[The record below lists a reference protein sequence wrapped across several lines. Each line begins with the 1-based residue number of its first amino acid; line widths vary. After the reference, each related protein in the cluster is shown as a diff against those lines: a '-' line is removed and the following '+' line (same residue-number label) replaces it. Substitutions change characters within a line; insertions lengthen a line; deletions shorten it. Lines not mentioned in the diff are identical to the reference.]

1 MELPDLIE
9 VQLRSYRWFFEDGL
23 KELFHEIS
31 PIKDFIGRDIE
42 LTFEDYFLDEPKF
55 DEKTSREKNVT
66 YEAPLRVRTKLS
78 NKRAGTVKEQEIYL
92 GDLPIM
98 TPRGTFII
106 NGIERVIV
114 AQLVR
119 SAGAFFT
126 ADVYRGRR
134 YYGAK
139 IIPNRGAWLEFETD
153 PKNVI
158 WVKIDRKRK
167 VAVTSLM
174 RAFGITT
181 DEEIIEIFKDVD
193 THPTNHYIE
202 STIAKDAAKNEEEGL
217 TEVYRRIRPGD
228 LATPDN
234 ARGLIHSMFFNFDR
248 YDLGK
253 VGRYKFNLRFSLDT
267 TDAAVAPENNRIISK
282 EDLVHI
288 VKEVIRL
295 NITQEE
301 PDDVDHLGNR
311 RVRAVGELIQ
321 GRFRVGLA
329 RMERIIKDRMSTMDM
344 ETLSPGRLIN
354 ARPVIG
360 AVREFFMSSQ
370 LSQFMD
376 QTNPLSELEHKRRL
390 SAMGPGGL
398 SRERA
403 GFEVRDVHPTHYG
416 RICPIATPEG
426 PNIGLVAHLASYA
439 IINDYGFIETPYRK
453 VLKEQKGGRTIAKV
467 TDEIEYINA
476 FKEERS
482 VTIPA
487 TVPVDENGY
496 IAEEMVGGR
505 KFGEPKVVNQSEVD
519 YMDVS
524 SRQIVSVGTALIPF
538 LEHDDATRA
547 LMGTNMQRQAVP
559 TIKPDAPIVG
569 TGIEYRA
576 AKDSGHVIVAEQD
589 GVISKVDGGQIQI
602 TDKQNNVY
610 AYELKKFLR
619 SNNSTSINQRPVV
632 MPGDKVKRGDVV
644 ADSSAVDK
652 GELALGQN
660 VLVAFMSWD
669 GYNFEDAVIM
679 SERLVHDDRYTS
691 VHIENYLIDVRDTK
705 LGPEVVT
712 SDIPNVSEDKLK
724 NLDSEGVIRIGA
736 EVKSGDILVGKI
748 TPKGETELSAE
759 EKLLRAI
766 FGEKARDV
774 RDSSLYLEHGEH
786 GKVVDIKVFS
796 REAGDK
802 LNPGVIKQI
811 QVSVADMRKIQVGDK
826 VAGRHGNKGVIS
838 KIVPIEDMP
847 FLPDGTP
854 VDVILTPL
862 GVVSRM
868 NLGQILEVHLG
879 LAANALGYR
888 VATPVLNGVKE
899 TQIHGELE
907 RAGFSKSAQSTLCDG
922 RTGDQFGHQITVG
935 YMYVLKLSHMVE
947 DKIHQRS
954 IGPYSLITQQP
965 LGGRAQFGGQ
975 RFGEMEVWA
984 LEAYG
989 AAHML
994 QEILTIKSDD
1004 TTGRAKAYESIIKGD
1019 VIRKVNIPESFNVLI
1034 RELKGLCLDVEL
1046 LKGGKKVELSGEKKV
1061 K

>member
-1 MELPDLIE
+1 
-9 VQLRSYRWFFEDGL
+9 
-23 KELFHEIS
+23 
-31 PIKDFIGRDIE
+31 
-42 LTFEDYFLDEPKF
+42 
-55 DEKTSREKNVT
+55 
-66 YEAPLRVRTKLS
+66 
-78 NKRAGTVKEQEIYL
+78 
-92 GDLPIM
+92 
-98 TPRGTFII
+98 
-106 NGIERVIV
+106 
-114 AQLVR
+114 
-119 SAGAFFT
+119 
-126 ADVYRGRR
+126 
-134 YYGAK
+134 
-139 IIPNRGAWLEFETD
+139 
-153 PKNVI
+153 
-158 WVKIDRKRK
+158 
-167 VAVTSLM
+167 
-174 RAFGITT
+174 
-181 DEEIIEIFKDVD
+181 
-193 THPTNHYIE
+193 
-202 STIAKDAAKNEEEGL
+202 
-217 TEVYRRIRPGD
+217 
-228 LATPDN
+228 
-234 ARGLIHSMFFNFDR
+234 
-248 YDLGK
+248 
-253 VGRYKFNLRFSLDT
+253 
-267 TDAAVAPENNRIISK
+267 
-282 EDLVHI
+282 
-288 VKEVIRL
+288 
-295 NITQEE
+295 
-301 PDDVDHLGNR
+301 
-311 RVRAVGELIQ
+311 
-321 GRFRVGLA
+321 
-329 RMERIIKDRMSTMDM
+329 
-344 ETLSPGRLIN
+344 
-354 ARPVIG
+354 
-360 AVREFFMSSQ
+360 
-370 LSQFMD
+370 
-376 QTNPLSELEHKRRL
+376 
-390 SAMGPGGL
+390 
-398 SRERA
+398 
-403 GFEVRDVHPTHYG
+403 
-416 RICPIATPEG
+416 
-426 PNIGLVAHLASYA
+426 
-439 IINDYGFIETPYRK
+439 
-453 VLKEQKGGRTIAKV
+453 
-467 TDEIEYINA
+467 
-476 FKEERS
+476 
-482 VTIPA
+482 
-487 TVPVDENGY
+487 
-496 IAEEMVGGR
+496 
-505 KFGEPKVVNQSEVD
+505 
-519 YMDVS
+519 MDVS

-589 GVISKVDGGQIQI
+589 GVISKVDGGKIQI
-602 TDKQNNVY
+602 TDKQNNVFD
-610 AYELKKFLR
+610 YELKKFLR

-712 SDIPNVSEDKLK
+712 SDIPNVSEEKFK

-838 KIVPIEDMP
+838 KIVPLEDMP

-888 VATPVLNGVKE
+888 AATPVLNGVKE
-899 TQIHGELE
+899 SQIHEELE
-907 RAGFSKSAQSTLCDG
+907 RAGFPKSAQSTLFDG
-922 RTGDQFGHQITVG
+922 RTGDKFGHDITVG

-1004 TTGRAKAYESIIKGD
+1004 TTGRAKAYESIIKGE

-1046 LKGGKKVELSGEKKV
+1046 LKGGKKVELSGEKKS